1 MSTKNLDHKGRLRS
15 ETIAY
20 RCSPEER
27 VELDKRWKL
36 MGYSTKQD
44 YVLDSV
50 LHNRVIAKGNPMMI
64 VSFRKE
70 LHEILDELYRI
81 DTAAELDEEV
91 LTPIRTMLEILDAFK
106 EKADNEAQRKERRK
120 PDKFLERR
128 KYRG

>member
-1 MSTKNLDHKGRLRS
+1 
-15 ETIAY
+15 
-20 RCSPEER
+20 
-27 VELDKRWKL
+27 
-36 MGYSTKQD
+36 
-44 YVLDSV
+44 
-50 LHNRVIAKGNPMMI
+50 MI

-120 PDKFLERR
+120 PDKYLERR

>member
-1 MSTKNLDHKGRLRS
+1 
-15 ETIAY
+15 
-20 RCSPEER
+20 
-27 VELDKRWKL
+27 

-50 LHNRVIAKGNPMMI
+50 LHNQVIAKGNPMMI

-70 LHEILDELYRI
+70 LHEILDELVRI
-81 DTAAELDEEV
+81 DTAEELDEEV
-91 LTPIRTMLEILDAFK
+91 FTPIRTMLEILDAFK